1 MKINYFRKKS
11 ALLSRSLRWLAVLC
25 MCGCAQQSFAAGADS
40 QRSDLT
46 VYGKDSISI
55 CENALPLRYG
65 DTTFFPGT
73 KSGVYAIRFVTGPN
87 SDSIVRLTLRVQ
99 PSYRV
104 YDTLKLCQSD
114 LPFLYGS
121 TVISTTTPVGTHS
134 RVLYL
139 KTKAGCD
146 SVIFLQLTV
155 SASYNNEVRMS
166 VCENEFPIRF
176 GGREITAAGIYAIPL
191 QSKDGC
197 DSTIRLQVQT
207 NPTYRRY
214 DTVRICP
221 SQLPYLYS
229 GKWYTDGGNYVVE
242 NISRLGCDSITLLA
256 LQVYRYPVVNDTLH
270 LCQSAFPY
278 RYGSTLIMEKGDYDV
293 KLRSKEGCDSIVK
306 LAVVA
311 EQSYRVPHYLH
322 LCTND
327 LPYEYGD
334 RKIVD
339 TGYYVIALRSIYN
352 CDSVVDLHVTIGRPS
367 FTAFVDTICWGE
379 TYNKRGY
386 KIPFSPFN
394 EYYIING
401 RKPAANMEGCDSN
414 FTITVR
420 IMPVY
425 ENNDSLLVCDG
436 DLPLTRHGR
445 VFAAAGNHKVQLK
458 TIHGCDS
465 IINFCLQTT
474 KTYHFTRTEHFCAGT
489 VYKVGDSS
497 FNKAGRYHVAMRTK
511 GGCDSIIDLTLIMDD
526 RAPYTPGQ
534 IYTKKDLYETDKHTF
549 WISSVPNASFY
560 RWNYTNKNWLPI
572 GSTNDYVFA
581 LRNLQDGD
589 TGTVSVVAGN
599 ACGLSGVSRVQVL
612 VQVTAL
618 SEAERDHNIRVYPN
632 PANEKTVLDL
642 DGMAA
647 DAIELRD
654 MSGRLLLVLPVTD
667 SRVEIP
673 LQSYSAG
680 YYIIRVTEGRSVLK
694 TLPLIKQ

>member
-25 MCGCAQQSFAAGADS
+25 MCGCAQQSFAAGVDV

-87 SDSIVRLTLRVQ
+87 SDSIVRLTLQVQ

-229 GKWYTDGGNYVVE
+229 GKWYTDGGDYIVE
-242 NISRLGCDSITLLA
+242 NISRQGCDSITLLA

-425 ENNDSLLVCDG
+425 EDNDSLLVCDG

-511 GGCDSIIDLTLIMDD
+511 GGCDSIVDLTLIMDD

-572 GSTNDYVFA
+572 GSSNDYVFA

-612 VQVTAL
+612 VQETAL
-618 SEAERDHNIRVYPN
+618 SEAENDHNIRVYPN

-647 DAIELRD
+647 DAVELRD
-654 MSGRLLLVLPVTD
+654 MSGRLLLVLPVMD

-673 LQSYSAG
+673 LQNYSAG
-680 YYIIRVTEGRSVLK
+680 YYLIRITEGRSVLK

>member
-1 MKINYFRKKS
+1 MKMYFFRKGLKS
-11 ALLSRSLRWLAVLC
+11 LGRSVRGVLA
-25 MCGCAQQSFAAGADS
+25 CGLMMAGIWQASAAGVDL
-40 QRSDLT
+40 QRSDIT

-55 CENALPLRYG
+55 CENALPLKYG

-73 KSGVYAIRFVTGPN
+73 KSGVYNVRFVTGQN
-87 SDSIVRLTLRVQ
+87 SDSIVRLTLRVMA
-99 PSYRV
+99 SYKV

-121 TVISTTTPVGTHS
+121 TVISATTPVGTHA
-134 RVLYL
+134 RILYM
-139 KTKAGCD
+139 KTVEGCD
-146 SVIFLQLTV
+146 SVIFLQLQV
-155 SASYNNEVRMS
+155 FSSYSKEVQLA
-166 VCENEFPIRF
+166 VCENEFPFRF
-176 GGREITAAGIYAIPL
+176 GGREITTAGKYAIPL

-197 DSTIRLQVQT
+197 DSTIRLEVKT
-207 NPTYRRY
+207 KPTYRRN
-214 DTVRICP
+214 DTVRICE

-229 GKWYTDGGNYVVE
+229 GKWYTDGGDYLVQ
-242 NISRLGCDSITLLA
+242 NISVQGCDSLTFLA
-256 LQVYRYPVVNDTLH
+256 LRVYQYPVVKDTLH

-278 RYGSTLIMEKGDYDV
+278 RYGTTLIMDKGDYDV
-293 KLRSKEGCDSIVK
+293 KLRSKEGCDSLVK
-306 LAVVA
+306 LTVVA
-311 EQSYRVPHYLH
+311 EQSYRVPLYLH

-339 TGYYVIALRSIYN
+339 TGHYVVNLQSIYN
-352 CDSVVDLHVTIGRPS
+352 CDSVVDLHVTIGHPN
-367 FTAFVDTICWGE
+367 FTSFVDTICWGE
-379 TYNKRGY
+379 TYNRRGY
-386 KIPFSPFN
+386 NIPFSPFN
-394 EYYIING
+394 EYFIING
-401 RKPAANMEGCDSN
+401 RKPAANTEGCDSN

-425 ENNDSLLVCDG
+425 EQNDSLLICDG
-436 DLPLTRHGR
+436 DLPITRHGM
-445 VFAAAGNHKVQLK
+445 VFMAAGNHRVRLQ

-474 KTYHFTRTEHFCAGT
+474 QTYHFTRTEHFCAGT

-511 GGCDSIIDLTLIMDD
+511 GGCDSIVDLTLIMDD

-560 RWNYTNKNWLPI
+560 RWAYTNQNWLPI

-581 LRNLQDGD
+581 LRNLLDGD
-589 TGTVSVVAGN
+589 TGTVSVMAGN
-599 ACGLSGVSRVQVL
+599 ACGLSSVSRIK

-618 SEAERDHNIRVYPN
+618 LEAENDHNIRVYPN

-647 DAIELRD
+647 SAVELRD

-673 LQSYSAG
+673 LQNYSAG
-680 YYIIRVTEGRSVLK
+680 YYIIRVTDGRSVLK

>member
-229 GKWYTDGGNYVVE
+229 GKWYTDGGDYVVE

-612 VQVTAL
+612 VQETAL
-618 SEAERDHNIRVYPN
+618 SEAEMDHNIRVYPN
-632 PANEKTVLDL
+632 PANERTVLDL

-647 DAIELRD
+647 SAVELRD

-680 YYIIRVTEGRSVLK
+680 YYIIRITEGRSVLK

>member
-599 ACGLSGVSRVQVL
+599 ACGLSGVSRVQV
-612 VQVTAL
+612 QETAL

-632 PANEKTVLDL
+632 PANERTVLDL

-647 DAIELRD
+647 DAVELRD

-680 YYIIRVTEGRSVLK
+680 YYIIRITEGRSVLK

>member
-176 GGREITAAGIYAIPL
+176 GGREITAAGVYAIPL

-229 GKWYTDGGNYVVE
+229 GKWYTDGGDYIVE

-420 IMPVY
+420 IMPMY

-445 VFAAAGNHKVQLK
+445 VFSAAGNHKVQLK

-612 VQVTAL
+612 VQETAL

-632 PANEKTVLDL
+632 PANERTVLDL

-647 DAIELRD
+647 EAVELRD
-654 MSGRLLLVLPVTD
+654 MSGRLLLVLPVMD

-680 YYIIRVTEGRSVLK
+680 YYIIRITEGRSVLK

>member
-11 ALLSRSLRWLAVLC
+11 ALLSRSLRWLAAVVL
-25 MCGCAQQSFAAGADS
+25 CGCAQQVSAAGMDVN
-40 QRSDLT
+40 RSDIT
-46 VYGKDSISI
+46 VYGKDSISV

-65 DTTFFPGT
+65 DTTFYPGT
-73 KSGVYAIRFVTGPN
+73 KSGVYAVRFVTGPN
-87 SDSIVRLTLRVQ
+87 KDSIVRLSLRVL

-121 TVISTTTPVGTHS
+121 TVISATTPVGTHA
-134 RVLYL
+134 RMLYL
-139 KTKAGCD
+139 KTVEGCD
-146 SVIFLQLTV
+146 SVIFLQLNV
-155 SASYNNEVRMS
+155 YASYDNEVRMS
-166 VCENEFPIRF
+166 VCENEFPIYF
-176 GGREITAAGIYAIPL
+176 GGREITAAGKYAIPL

-207 NPTYRRY
+207 KPTYRRY

-229 GKWYTDGGNYVVE
+229 GKWYTDGGDYLVE
-242 NISRLGCDSITLLA
+242 NLSVQGCDSITLLS

-278 RYGSTLIMEKGDYDV
+278 RYGTTLIMDKGDYEV

-311 EQSYRVPHYLH
+311 EQSYRVPLYLH

-339 TGYYVIALRSIYN
+339 TGHYVVSLRSIYN
-352 CDSVVDLHVTIGRPS
+352 CDSVVDLHVTIGHPS
-367 FTAFVDTICWGE
+367 FTSFVDTICLGE
-379 TYNKRGY
+379 TYNRRGY
-386 KIPFSPFN
+386 NIPFSPFN

-401 RKPAANMEGCDSN
+401 RKPAANKEGCDSN

-425 ENNDSLLVCDG
+425 ENKDSLLVCDG
-436 DLPLTRHGR
+436 DLPIRRHGR
-445 VFAAAGNHKVQLK
+445 LFAAAGDHTVQLQ

-465 IINFCLQTT
+465 IIHFCLQTT

-497 FNKAGRYHVAMRTK
+497 FREAGRYHVVMRTK
-511 GGCDSIIDLTLIMDD
+511 GGCDSIIDLTLIKDD

-534 IYTKKDLYETDKHTF
+534 IYTKRDLYETDKHTF
-549 WISSVPNASFY
+549 WISSVPNATFY
-560 RWNYTNKNWLPI
+560 RWSYTNLNWLPI

-589 TGTVSVVAGN
+589 TGTVSVMAGN

-612 VQVTAL
+612 VQGTAL
-618 SEAERDHNIRVYPN
+618 AEAERDYNIRVYPN

-647 DAIELRD
+647 EAVELRD
-654 MSGRLLLVLPVTD
+654 MSGRLLLVLPVMD

-673 LQSYSAG
+673 LQAYSAG
-680 YYIIRVTEGRSVLK
+680 YYLIRIMEGRSVLK